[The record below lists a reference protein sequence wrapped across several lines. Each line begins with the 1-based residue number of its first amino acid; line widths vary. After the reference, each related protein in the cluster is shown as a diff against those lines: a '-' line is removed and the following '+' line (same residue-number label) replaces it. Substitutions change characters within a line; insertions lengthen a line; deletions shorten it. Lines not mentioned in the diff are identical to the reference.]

1 MDNKI
6 IRLFRSSEI
15 QDDIV
20 IIKGFNIVEID
31 DINCIQDL
39 IVEIHKIS
47 GELTFF
53 ESLNSGDTIDIS
65 LSSYKLFEQGYYN
78 TFNDFLIHN
87 LIDIPD
93 EFYIR
98 EFDFQ
103 HKTTTEIP
111 IPIKKYFLIV
121 ELIKSIEQLSNYSM
135 NEAGIE
141 TLYIVRKKSS
151 LLVLPIEYLVEDIDD
166 NEISQE
172 VVLDI
177 SQTFMGNNNEKKIL
191 YINEL
196 TLFLENT
203 DANLRFRFLIK
214 NLNLF
219 YSKCLNSFE
228 YYLRNFTYNKFK
240 IELDS
245 SVLNYTQ
252 KIRTVINEAQNKL
265 IAIPAAF
272 VLACATIDFSN
283 VLTIKN
289 LIALCSLFIFS
300 LLIEIFIRNQLSS
313 LDMIETDIGGYKNT
327 FNSRINLNSEV
338 TLSFN
343 KIDAELKI
351 QRNRIQIIRFIT
363 WAIPIFLTILCLI
376 LFITNHKPVVGS
388 GSQLICWYN
397 IFKNYL

>member
-6 IRLFRSSEI
+6 IELFRSSEI
-15 QDDIV
+15 QDDIT
-20 IIKGFNIVEID
+20 IVKDFEIDEID
-31 DINCIQDL
+31 DINCIKDL

-47 GELTFF
+47 GELIFF
-53 ESLNSGDTIDIS
+53 ESLNRGDVVNIS

-78 TFNDFLIHN
+78 TFNDFLINN
-87 LIDIPD
+87 LIEIPD
-93 EFYIR
+93 KFYIR

-103 HKTTTEIP
+103 YKVTTEIP
-111 IPIKKYFLIV
+111 IKIKKYFLTV
-121 ELIKSIEQLSNYSM
+121 QLIKSIEQLSNHSK
-135 NEAGIE
+135 NEAGLE
-141 TLYIVRKKSS
+141 TLYIVRKKSN
-151 LLVLPIEYLVEDIDD
+151 LLVLPIDYQVEDIED
-166 NEISQE
+166 NEISQD

-177 SQTFMGNNNEKKIL
+177 SQTFTGNNNEKKIL

-196 TLFLENT
+196 ILFLDNA
-203 DANLRFRFLIK
+203 DANIKFRFLIK

-245 SVLNYTQ
+245 AILNYTQ

-283 VLTIKN
+283 TLAIKN
-289 LIALCSLFIFS
+289 LVALCSLFIFS

-338 TLSFN
+338 TLGFN
-343 KIDAELKI
+343 NIDAELKT
-351 QRNRIQIIRFIT
+351 QRYRIQIIRFIT
-363 WAIPIFLTILCLI
+363 WAIPISLTILCLV
-376 LFITNHKPVVGS
+376 LFIINYKPVAGS

-397 IFKNYL
+397 IF